1 MKIKF
6 NITKR
11 GLYIYLEGELDE
23 CNGAIA
29 KKQLDD
35 LIENNANTPSVVFNM
50 HGVTF
55 MDSTGIGVLLGRYK
69 KLKNMRIAA
78 YIENPSFS
86 ADKVFSLSGIY
97 NLIPKI

>member
-6 NITKR
+6 NITKL

-23 CNGAIA
+23 CYGSLA
-29 KKQLDD
+29 KRKLDE
-35 LIENNANTPSVVFNM
+35 LIESNANVSSVVFNM
-50 HGVTF
+50 KGVTF

-69 KLKNMRIAA
+69 KLKNMRIAT

-86 ADKVFSLSGIY
+86 VDKVFSISGIY

>member
-6 NITKR
+6 NITKL
-11 GLYIYLEGELDE
+11 GLYIYLEGEFDECHGALAKKKLDE
-23 CNGAIA
+23 
-29 KKQLDD
+29 
-35 LIENNANTPSVVFNM
+35 LIDNNANAPSVVFNM
-50 HGVTF
+50 KGVTF

-86 ADKVFSLSGIY
+86 ADKVFSISGIY

>member
-1 MKIKF
+1 MISF
-6 NITKR
+6 HTSLD
-11 GLYIYLEGELDE
+11 GLKHVMESLHELID
-23 CNGAIA
+23 
-29 KKQLDD
+29 
-35 LIENNANTPSVVFNM
+35 NNANAPSVVFNM
-50 HGVTF
+50 KGVTF

-86 ADKVFSLSGIY
+86 ADKVFSISGIY